1 MVREDKET
9 TKVRI
14 VYYSAARYGGIS
26 LNDTMFPGTNLQQD
40 IFDVLLPF
48 HGNPVPLVADLTEI
62 FSQVIMAM
70 KDRRYHRL
78 SWRGLHLTTP
88 PDVYEA
94 IRLMFGDRSSPY
106 PVQYVVRQHAG
117 DNKDICALAAALI
130 LLQIYMDDVM
140 TSLETEDEE
149 VDVII
154 ALSYLE
160 KQASRHVAIVLK
172 CYKVSRWKVAW
183 QMLTLKSLS

>member
-14 VYYSAARYGGIS
+14 VYDSAARYGGIS
-26 LNDTMFPGTNLQQD
+26 LHDTMFPGPNLQQD
-40 IFDVLLPF
+40 IFG
-48 HGNPVPLVADLTEI
+48 GNPVALVADPTEI

-78 SWRGLHLTTP
+78 LWRGLHLTTP

-94 IRLMFGDRSSPY
+94 IRLMFGDRASPY
-106 PVQYVVRQHAG
+106 PAQSVVRQHAG
-117 DNKDICALAAALI
+117 DNKDICALAAAQI
-130 LLQIYMDDVM
+130 ALQMYMDDVL

-160 KQASRHVAIVLK
+160 KQDSRL
-172 CYKVSRWKVAW
+172 
-183 QMLTLKSLS
+183 